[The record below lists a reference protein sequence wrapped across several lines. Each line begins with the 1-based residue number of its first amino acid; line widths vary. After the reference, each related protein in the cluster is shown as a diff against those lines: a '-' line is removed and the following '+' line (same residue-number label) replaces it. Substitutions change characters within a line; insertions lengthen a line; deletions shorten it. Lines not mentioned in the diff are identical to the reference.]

1 MTNSSQCTIALIA
14 REVFSSLYRE
24 LSPNS
29 YFRFDEERVIEVKEE
44 LLSGRYR
51 FSPLKVTMTPSI
63 DFKNRYDFYTFQLPE
78 EYPDYRFLVR
88 HLFFPL

>member
-14 REVFSSLYRE
+14 REVSSPYRE

-29 YFRFDEERVIEVKEE
+29 YFRFDEERVIEAKEE

-63 DFKNRYDFYTFQLPE
+63 DFKNRYDFYTFQ
-78 EYPDYRFLVR
+78 
-88 HLFFPL
+88 